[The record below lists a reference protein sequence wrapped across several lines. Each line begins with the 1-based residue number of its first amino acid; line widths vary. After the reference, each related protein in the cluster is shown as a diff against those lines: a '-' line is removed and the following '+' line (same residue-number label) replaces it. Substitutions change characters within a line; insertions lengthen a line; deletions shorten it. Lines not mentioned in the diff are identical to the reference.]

1 MSKKPEEV
9 EGSEARAA
17 DRGQPQ
23 GLTFFDTPTS
33 EDQRYLGDPVDVE
46 ATVRD
51 FVAAAHKIASD
62 AAQEV
67 TSGEE
72 ALRLLN
78 ALCDRYAGIFYGQ
91 EPSRFRSMPFNS
103 PQMLGRFINERLG
116 MQEPD
121 DKAAAILFMNCA
133 NQVFEA
139 YHLHMSGEASEGDIR
154 FLIESAIDD
163 AVAILLGLPATSDD
177 E

>member
-23 GLTFFDTPTS
+23 GLTFFDVPTG

-51 FVAAAHKIASD
+51 FVAAAHKIGSD
-62 AAQEV
+62 AAQDV
-67 TSGEE
+67 TSGED
-72 ALRLLN
+72 AMRLLN
-78 ALCDRYAGIFYGQ
+78 ALCDRYAGIFYGK

-103 PQMLGRFINERLG
+103 PQMLGAFINERLG
-116 MQEPD
+116 MQEPQ
-121 DKAAAILFMNCA
+121 DKAAFVLFMNCA

-139 YHLHMSGEASEGDIR
+139 YHGHMSGGASEDDTR

-163 AVAILLGLPATSDD
+163 TVAILLGLPPAS
-177 E
+177 EGE